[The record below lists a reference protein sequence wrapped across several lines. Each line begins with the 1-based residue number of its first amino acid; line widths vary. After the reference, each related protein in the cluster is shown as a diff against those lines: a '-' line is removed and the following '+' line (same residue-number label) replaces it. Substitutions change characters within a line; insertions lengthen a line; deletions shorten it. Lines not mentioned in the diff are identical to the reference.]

1 MDLAD
6 RVARLLKYIEPSLF
20 DSCITTK
27 QVLLTCAY
35 WFLAHK
41 KGENYRIYPID
52 SEYDYGSV
60 GYVEEAHRQGFVP
73 IIQNREV
80 IGFVKEKTL

>member
-6 RVARLLKYIEPSLF
+6 RVVRLLKYIEPNLF
-20 DSCITTK
+20 DSHSTTK

-41 KGENYRIYPID
+41 KGECYRIYPID

-60 GYVEEAHRQGFVP
+60 GYVEDAHRQGFVP

-80 IGFVKEKTL
+80 IGFVREKAL